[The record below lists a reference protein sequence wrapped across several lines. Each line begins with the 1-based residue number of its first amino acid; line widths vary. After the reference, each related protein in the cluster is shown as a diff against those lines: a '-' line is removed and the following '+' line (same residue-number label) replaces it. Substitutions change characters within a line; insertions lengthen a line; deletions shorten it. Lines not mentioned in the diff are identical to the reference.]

1 LISNK
6 NQILP
11 LLSVTVERVEYLIV
25 WRDCNF
31 NSSNPNN
38 YSGFEKMLVYN
49 NEIKNYASFNLKT
62 KIYYFNES
70 NEALEFIKR
79 KKYNKIILITNG
91 GNDGC
96 KFIENSRKIIGNN
109 TISMISCFVA
119 TNYLKDVKKMEN
131 VLLNSRYCDC
141 MKDFLKIV
149 CNENLNEMKKLQK
162 TIEKKYQELD
172 KSFQF
177 KEVSENAFQFPKFK
191 QEGKFEDLNFTD
203 NTEKKSSNND
213 SNCLI
218 I

>member
-1 LISNK
+1 MISNK

-149 CNENLNEMKKLQK
+149 CNENLNEMKKI
-162 TIEKKYQELD
+162 T
-172 KSFQF
+172 
-177 KEVSENAFQFPKFK
+177 EN
-191 QEGKFEDLNFTD
+191 N
-203 NTEKKSSNND
+203 
-213 SNCLI
+213 
-218 I
+218 